1 MGREDYLEEIHVRI
15 LRVTEDLRAIQRQLN
30 CAAMEAPS
38 DPELMEALSQ
48 LPEMDALQMLKSSLD
63 QMRHFLWFY
72 MQVMT
77 NESEIRRET
86 DGRAY
91 AKKFRPM
98 QCSVRRRPSWKNS
111 RMHRTRRCC
120 AIFPTANTGSR
131 TRQSSDSNLGRQT
144 ILRLASTRHSFTN
157 TIVDTGRLPPSESK
171 HNS

>member
-1 MGREDYLEEIHVRI
+1 MGREDYLEEIHIRI

-77 NESEIRRET
+77 NESETRRET
-86 DGRAY
+86 T
-91 AKKFRPM
+91 AKHTAKSFRRTR
-98 QCSVRRRPSWKNS
+98 CSVRKRHSWKNS
-111 RMHRTRRCC
+111 RMHRTPRCC

-131 TRQSSDSNLGRQT
+131 TKS
-144 ILRLASTRHSFTN
+144 
-157 TIVDTGRLPPSESK
+157 
-171 HNS
+171 